1 MKRGGLLQAALCA
14 LLSALLV
21 LTPRTALALGPFEK
35 NHPRVEQGMAAYE
48 AGRFDDALT
57 AFEAARRE
65 LPDNAV
71 VEFDRGN
78 ALYKLRRLDEARE
91 AYHRVSELDRGDLQE
106 KDYYNLGNALA
117 ELEQPRDAIAAYR
130 KALLLDPKDDLARH
144 NLEVVLRN
152 LPKPKRPQQPQQP
165 DAGDAGQDAGT
176 DAGMDAGDKG
186 QSRDGGDKPGQ
197 GNGGADAG
205 TGDGGVKGDGGMGKG
220 PGDGGT
226 DAGSGGNDSRK
237 PDQEQKDAGEG
248 PPDEPDQDE
257 GNPDGGVDQQPMQ
270 ELNKKDVE
278 RLLDSMKQ
286 SEKNLQLWRFQ
297 QRKSSKSKRDNA
309 TKDW

>member
-1 MKRGGLLQAALCA
+1 MKRGSLPRAALCA

-21 LTPRTALALGPFEK
+21 LTPRTAVALGPFQK
-35 NHPRVEQGMAAYE
+35 NHPKVEDGMQAYE
-48 AGRFDDALT
+48 AGRYDDALA
-57 AFEAARRE
+57 AFENARRE

-78 ALYKLRRLDEARE
+78 ALYKLNRLDEARE
-91 AYHRVSELDRGDLQE
+91 AYHRVADLDRGDLGS

-117 ELEQPRDAIAAYR
+117 ELDQPKDAIAAYR
-130 KALLLDPKDDLARH
+130 KALLLDPKDDQARH

-152 LPKPKRPQQPQQP
+152 LPKPKQPQQP
-165 DAGDAGQDAGT
+165 DGGQDAGQDAG
-176 DAGMDAGDKG
+176 MDAGRDAG
-186 QSRDGGDKPGQ
+186 RDGGS
-197 GNGGADAG
+197 GGDAG
-205 TGDGGVKGDGGMGKG
+205 TGDGGTSAGDGGTGKG

-226 DAGSGGNDSRK
+226 DGGSGGDKSKSPNQEQQDAGSG
-237 PDQEQKDAGEG
+237 E
-248 PPDEPDQDE
+248 PDEPDEDE
-257 GNPDGGVDQQPMQ
+257 GSPDGGADQQPMQ

-297 QRKSSKSKRDNA
+297 QRKSSKSRKDNA
-309 TKDW
+309 GKDW

>member
-1 MKRGGLLQAALCA
+1 MKRGGLHQAALCA

-35 NHPRVEQGMAAYE
+35 NHPRVEEGMAAYE
-48 AGRFDDALT
+48 AGRFDDALN

-78 ALYKLRRLDEARE
+78 ALYKLQRLDEARE
-91 AYHRVSELDRGDLQE
+91 AYHRVAELDRGQLQE

-117 ELEQPRDAIAAYR
+117 DLGQPKDAIAAYR

-144 NLEVVLRN
+144 NLEVVLRD
-152 LPKPKRPQQPQQP
+152 LPKPKRPQQP
-165 DAGDAGQDAGT
+165 DAGQDAGA
-176 DAGMDAGDKG
+176 DAGLDAGRDAG
-186 QSRDGGDKPGQ
+186 QDAGDKPGQ
-197 GNGGADAG
+197 GQGGSDGG
-205 TGDGGVKGDGGMGKG
+205 TGDGGTKGDGGMGKG

-226 DAGSGGNDSRK
+226 DAGSGGSESKQPN
-237 PDQEQKDAGEG
+237 QEQKDAGEG
-248 PPDEPDQDE
+248 PQDEPDEDE
-257 GNPDGGVDQQPMQ
+257 GSPDGGTDQQPMQ